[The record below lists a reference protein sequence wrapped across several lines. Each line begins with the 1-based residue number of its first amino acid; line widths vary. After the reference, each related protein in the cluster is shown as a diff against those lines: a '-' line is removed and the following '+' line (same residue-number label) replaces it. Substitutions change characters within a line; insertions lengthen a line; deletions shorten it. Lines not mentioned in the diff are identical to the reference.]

1 MHAQLQP
8 RLLSPPSGPSAAIIA
23 SQNDFPCTGD
33 DLPPPPKWGA
43 EPAPAVQSPRRRRR
57 RARGPTPNT
66 TKGGDERVRAR
77 FESVRHFLDDVAREF
92 DRVSDLDV
100 LESADGEDAR
110 DATKNQ

>member
-1 MHAQLQP
+1 M
-8 RLLSPPSGPSAAIIA
+8 
-23 SQNDFPCTGD
+23 
-33 DLPPPPKWGA
+33 
-43 EPAPAVQSPRRRRR
+43 
-57 RARGPTPNT
+57 
-66 TKGGDERVRAR
+66 RAR